1 MRSSTLTNELQEFV
15 DYVLDF
21 FVIKLYD
28 KGALNIP
35 EELYQKEL
43 EHFWYLWTLLS
54 TKKSISFFE
63 IVVKSVN
70 SRDFSSQ
77 RI

>member
-1 MRSSTLTNELQEFV
+1 MQAGL
-15 DYVLDF
+15 YVLSKMPTDSLLNKLVPPL
-21 FVIKLYD
+21 VIM
-28 KGALNIP
+28 IVIII
-35 EELYQKEL
+35 
-43 EHFWYLWTLLS
+43 FTTLLS